1 MKKIMM
7 DRRQLLALAAAAGS
21 VALAGC
27 SSDSSSDEG
36 SATSSTDDATE
47 EASYTLVAD
56 GYLTVGTS
64 AEYEPFEY
72 MEDGEYK
79 GFDLDMITIIAEN
92 LGLTVEFVNTDFDA
106 LITGVAAGTQYDCAI
121 GAITITTERL
131 ETVDFSDAYYT
142 DDLSVVTLID
152 NADITADNYTDVL
165 GAEGAIISVQSG
177 STAEDYA
184 QENFPSATL
193 SSYKNATDC
202 FAELQAGGAD
212 ALITNKAVAYQ
223 MVASAYDNCQVI
235 KNISTGE
242 EYGIAISQD
251 NPGLTEAINEQLAAL
266 TEDGTIDELMAEYN
280 IG

>member
-1 MKKIMM
+1 MKKIML
-7 DRRQLLALAAAAGS
+7 DRRQLVALLSAAAGS
-21 VALAGC
+21 AALAGC
-27 SSDSSSDEG
+27 SSSDDTSDEG
-36 SATSSTDDATE
+36 SAAESDTTE

-92 LGLTVEFVNTDFDA
+92 MGLTVEFVNTDFDA

-121 GAITITTERL
+121 GAITITPERQ

-142 DDLSVVTLID
+142 DDLSVVTLIENEEITSD
-152 NADITADNYTDVL
+152 NYADIL
-165 GAEGAIISVQSG
+165 GSEGTIISVQSG

-266 TEDGTIDELMAEYN
+266 TDDGTIDELMAEYN